1 LRPNQNRYDAVLAAA
16 EDHQVVC
23 YSNSLPSTALV
34 ALRQVRLLDLL
45 AGVYGSSDVP
55 VPKPSPEGY
64 NKIMRDFNVQP
75 DQVLVFED
83 SPPGIQAAA
92 DAGCFVVP
100 TSLEFITAANVRFAI
115 TQTNEIIRCNY

>member
-1 LRPNQNRYDAVLAAA
+1 
-16 EDHQVVC
+16 
-23 YSNSLPSTALV
+23 
-34 ALRQVRLLDLL
+34 
-45 AGVYGSSDVP
+45 
-55 VPKPSPEGY
+55 
-64 NKIMRDFNVQP
+64 MRDFNVQP